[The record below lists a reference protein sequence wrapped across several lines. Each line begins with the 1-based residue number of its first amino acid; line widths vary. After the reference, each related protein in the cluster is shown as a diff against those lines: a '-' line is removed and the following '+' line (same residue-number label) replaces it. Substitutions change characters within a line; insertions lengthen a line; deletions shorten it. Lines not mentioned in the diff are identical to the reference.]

1 MKTTS
6 TQRVATVR
14 ARKAAA
20 GLVEIRGIYAIPDL
34 HDDLKEMIKLYVD
47 QRTAEPKPET
57 TRKD

>member
-34 HDDLKEMIKLYVD
+34 HDDLKEMIKL
-47 QRTAEPKPET
+47 
-57 TRKD
+57 